1 MVVLPPSSS
10 LFWKGKEDLD
20 GKRAGGRNYDRRPV
34 ASLTDDASLRSRL
47 RAQKDGTTP
56 AGPQMRQPPRG
67 GTWVGSTC
75 DISKF
80 YEMQVLVS
88 LFDRIRVEC
97 FHDAALDIEM
107 VSPMPSITRLHTT
120 MHMDLTSFRSSG
132 NIMDSENHTNFTTLH
147 MSMSCSVV
155 NTSILFASHVWS

>member
-47 RAQKDGTTP
+47 RAQKDGTT
-56 AGPQMRQPPRG
+56 
-67 GTWVGSTC
+67 
-75 DISKF
+75 
-80 YEMQVLVS
+80 VLVS
-88 LFDRIRVEC
+88 LFDRIQVEC

-132 NIMDSENHTNFTTLH
+132 NIMDSENHTNFTP
-147 MSMSCSVV
+147 V
-155 NTSILFASHVWS
+155 NELQCREHIDIVHEPRLILEPVPIAKVFPGK